1 MTGRLRLVRDLVLRP
16 SGIAGLVVAIGGLA
30 GSASL
35 VITWHEA
42 RAELA
47 MLGTS
52 QDRAITTVAGWQLP
66 WGVAAAVA
74 GLVALVLGSALAIDR
89 HPGWTRPVTLVAG
102 SVVLACGASS
112 FLRRPTLG
120 WFPDRR
126 GALSELR
133 SVTDA
138 LPVGVELS
146 LTVHL
151 GSGPYVAAGGA
162 LMILVG
168 VLAAR
173 ELDRR

>member
-1 MTGRLRLVRDLVLRP
+1 MTGQLRLVRDLVLRP
-16 SGIAGLVVAIGGLA
+16 SGLAGLAVAIGGLA
-30 GSASL
+30 SAAA
-35 VITWHEA
+35 VAITWHEA

-74 GLVALVLGSALAIDR
+74 GLVALVVGAALAIDR
-89 HPGWTRPVTLVAG
+89 HPGWTRPVTLSAG
-102 SVVLACGASS
+102 SLVLACGASS
-112 FLRRPTLG
+112 FLRRPSLG

-138 LPVGVELS
+138 LPVGVDLR

-151 GSGPYVAAGGA
+151 GPGPYVATGGA
-162 LMILVG
+162 LLILIG